1 MLVEIIILILAI
13 LAIVVAYRAIK
24 KLTPLILNSIGA
36 LILLWILNVFGL
48 GIAINI
54 WSILIVAIGGFAG
67 LVLVVLLHLLGIA
80 F

>member
-1 MLVEIIILILAI
+1 MLVEIILLILAI
-13 LAIVVAYRAIK
+13 LAVVVMFRVLK
-24 KLTPLILNSIGA
+24 NFLPLLINSIGA
-36 LILLWILNVFGL
+36 LIVLMILNFFGL

-67 LVLVVLLHLLGIA
+67 LLLIVLLHLLGIA

>member
-1 MLVEIIILILAI
+1 MLVEIVILILAV
-13 LAIVVAYRAIK
+13 LAIVVAYRALK

-36 LILLWILNVFGL
+36 LILLWILNILGF

-67 LVLVVLLHLLGIA
+67 LILVVLLNLLGIA